1 MIPLVFL
8 ALLAIAAFGATFTA
22 HWLAVVAVAFCLLWP
37 IAALAGAVGDRQRR
51 AGC

>member
-8 ALLAIAAFGATFTA
+8 ALLAIAASGATLTA
-22 HWLAVVAVAFCLLWP
+22 HWLAVAFCLLWP